1 MKNFY
6 LLISIFC
13 IHNLNAQD
21 TLSDKNIALKNNL
34 NEVVVTGQL
43 SETTVEDAVH
53 KIRVIGSKELNSGLF
68 TDLASALSKRLNIRL
83 SEDNILG
90 SSISIQ
96 GISGQNV
103 KILIDDVPII
113 GRLNGNIDLSQ
124 INLNNI
130 ERIEI
135 VEGPLSTIYGTDAL
149 AGTVNIITKEQT
161 INQKSLTTYYE
172 TIGKYNY
179 DFLLAENIKENTV
192 TYGFSRKFFNGWSS
206 DQKFR
211 LIPIRELADKNRNKQ
226 WKPKE
231 QISHKLSFKKN
242 KDLYSYNNYIE
253 RFHEKI
259 TNRGIPLEP
268 YYENAFDEYYHTFKT
283 NLGSDI
289 KFKYKENNMRLLL
302 AHNNYIRTKETFYKN
317 LTDLSEFIVSDAS
330 KQDTSQFNLWM
341 LKIGISN
348 NQNNQLKYKIG
359 LDLNKQSASGSRIL
373 DNYQE
378 KSDYA
383 FFSIIEYKANDI
395 IVIRP
400 SIRLI
405 YNTRYKAPLIPAI
418 NALVKWRASKIR
430 ISYAKGFR
438 APDFKELFFEFV
450 DINHNIVGNKLLLAE
465 ESNNFNINTSIS
477 KNLQRA
483 KIVIDINLFHSII
496 SNKIDLVNSSLQTN
510 QYSYF
515 NIQKYETKGISYR
528 STISMSNTKIN
539 FGISY
544 IGRYNQLANQ
554 YNLEKFNFSK
564 DLNISALFQIGKKT
578 KLNIFYKQIGKI
590 PIFTLDDSNNAV
602 EVYSDSY
609 NMLDFSLN
617 RKIFNNLIITIGAK
631 NLFNI
636 TDIKQSGDNN
646 TVHSNNN
653 NTVSVGYG
661 RTFFTSLK
669 FEL

>member
-1 MKNFY
+1 MKIFY

-43 SETTVEDAVH
+43 SETTAEDAVH
-53 KIRVIGSKELNSGLF
+53 KIRVIGSNELNSGLF

-211 LIPIRELADKNRNKQ
+211 LVPIRELADKNRNKQ

-231 QISHKLSFKKN
+231 KISHKLSFKKN

-289 KFKYKENNMRLLL
+289 KFKYEKHKIRLLL
-302 AHNNYIRTKETFYKN
+302 AHNKYTRTKATFYKN
-317 LTDLSEFIVSDAS
+317 LTDLSEIIVLDDNM
-330 KQDTSQFNLWM
+330 QDTSQFKLWM
-341 LKIGISN
+341 AKVGVSKDYN
-348 NQNNQLKYKIG
+348 KLKYQIG
-359 LDLNKQSASGSRIL
+359 VDLNKQSAKGDRISEG
-373 DNYQE
+373 YQE
-378 KSDYA
+378 KGDYA
-383 FFSIIEYKANDI
+383 LFSIIEYKANDI

-400 SIRLI
+400 SLRII
-405 YNTRYKAPLIPAI
+405 YNTKYKAPIIPAI
-418 NALVKWRASKIR
+418 NTLFKWGENKIR

-438 APDFKELFFEFV
+438 APDFKELFFEFIDV
-450 DINHNIVGNKLLLAE
+450 NHNILGNELLLAE
-465 ESNNFNINTSIS
+465 ESNNFNINTTIS
-477 KNLQRA
+477 KKLIKT
-483 KIVIDINLFHSII
+483 KIVSDISLFYNNI
-496 SNKIDLVNSSLQTN
+496 SNKIDLLNSSLETN

-515 NIQKYETKGISYR
+515 NIAKYETKGISYR
-528 STISMSNTKIN
+528 STILISNTEIN

-544 IGRYNQLANQ
+544 IGRYNKFADE
-554 YNLEKFNFSK
+554 YNLAKFNFSQ
-564 DLNISALFQIGKKT
+564 DLNINALFQIGKKT
-578 KLNIFYKQIGKI
+578 KLNIYYKKTGEI
-590 PIFTLDDSNNAV
+590 PIFTLDNNDVV
-602 EVYSDSY
+602 EVYSDTY
-609 NMLDFSLN
+609 NMLDFSIN
-617 RKIFNNLIITIGAK
+617 RRIYNNITITIGAK

-636 TDIKQSGDNN
+636 TDIKQSSENN

-653 NTVSVGYG
+653 NTISVGYG

-669 FEL
+669 FKL